1 MALSVV
7 QGSRQFCNLM
17 RRSIIFLLLV
27 LVGAG
32 QLAAE
37 DLMKLIGEGR
47 LDEVRRNIAGLSSAA
62 RRDGTLLYAQALLES
77 DGFYSLQF
85 LQAAAEAA
93 LPPALAQEEFYLSTL
108 YFLAAGRYGELA
120 DSAEVYL
127 RRWEN
132 GKYRGVMLRMTA
144 LARSK
149 MNQQDKSDRWY
160 GLIIKEDPNGLYGGL
175 ARLDKFRFLFQQ
187 KKYDEARKVSRK
199 LSGLKFEEVA
209 VPALYLGSLTALEQ
223 SRIDDAIFE
232 YNLLKE
238 QYSRAIGMEDLE
250 DRFSNIRETA
260 DDQRA
265 EKITGTIYS
274 VQVGVFSVR
283 ANAETMVK
291 RMKSYGQSVETSE
304 KIISGKKYFVVY
316 VGRFTS
322 SEKAMALKAR
332 LETAEKESFQVV
344 AR

>member
-1 MALSVV
+1 
-7 QGSRQFCNLM
+7 M

-37 DLMKLIGEGR
+37 DLMKMIGEGR
-47 LDEVRRNIAGLSSAA
+47 LDDARRNIAGQSSAS
-62 RRDGTLLYAQALLES
+62 RRDGTLLYAQAMLEA
-77 DGFYSLQF
+77 DGSNSFQF

-93 LPPALAQEEFYLSTL
+93 LPPTLAQEEFYLSTL
-108 YFLAAGRYGELA
+108 YFLAAERYGELA

-132 GKYRGVMLRMTA
+132 GKYRGVMLRMAA

-149 MNQQDKSDRWY
+149 TNQQDKSDRWY
-160 GLIIKEDPNGLYGGL
+160 GLIIKEEPDGLYGGL
-175 ARLDKFRFLFQQ
+175 ARLDKFQFLYQQ
-187 KKYDEARKVSRK
+187 KKYDEARKIYRK
-199 LSGLKFEEVA
+199 LSGMKFEEVA
-209 VPALYLGSLTALEQ
+209 VPALYLGSLMALEQ
-223 SRIDDAIFE
+223 NRIDDAIFD

-238 QYSRAIGMEDLE
+238 QYSKAIGMEDLE
-250 DRFSNIRETA
+250 DRFSDIRATA
-260 DDQRA
+260 DNQSA
-265 EKITGTIYS
+265 EKITETIYS
-274 VQVGVFSVR
+274 VQVGVFSIK
-283 ANAETMVK
+283 ANAETMVT
-291 RMKSYGQSVETSE
+291 RMKSYGQSVEKKE

>member
-7 QGSRQFCNLM
+7 QSSRQFRDLM

-37 DLMKLIGEGR
+37 DLMKMIGEGR
-47 LDEVRRNIAGLSSAA
+47 LDEARRNIAGQSSAA

-77 DGFYSLQF
+77 DGFYSMKF
-85 LQAAAEAA
+85 LQAASEAA
-93 LPPALAQEEFYLSTL
+93 LPPALVQEEFYLSTI

-132 GKYRGVMLRMTA
+132 GKYRGVMLRMAA

-149 MNQQDKSDRWY
+149 VNQQDKSDRWY
-160 GLIIKEDPNGLYGGL
+160 SLITKEDPNGLYGGL
-175 ARLDKFRFLFQQ
+175 ARLDKFRLLYQQ
-187 KKYDEARKVSRK
+187 KKYEEARKAGRK
-199 LSGLKFEEVA
+199 LSGLKFEEVV
-209 VPALYLGSLTALEQ
+209 VPALYLGSSTALEQ
-223 SRIDDAIFE
+223 NRIDDAIFD

-238 QYSRAIGMEDLE
+238 QYSGAIGMEDLE
-250 DRFSNIRETA
+250 DRFSNIRETD

-274 VQVGVFSVR
+274 VQVGVFGVR
-283 ANAETMVK
+283 TNAETMVT
-291 RMKSYGQSVETSE
+291 RMKSYGQSVETKE
-304 KIISGKKYFVVY
+304 KTISGKKYFVVY

-322 SEKAMALKAR
+322 SEKALILKAR
-332 LETAEKESFQVV
+332 LEKAEKESFQVV